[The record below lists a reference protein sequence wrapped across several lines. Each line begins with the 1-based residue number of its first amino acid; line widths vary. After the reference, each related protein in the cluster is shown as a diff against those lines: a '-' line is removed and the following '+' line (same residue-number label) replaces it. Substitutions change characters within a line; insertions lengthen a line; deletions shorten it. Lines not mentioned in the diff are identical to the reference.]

1 MQLGKHLLRPIR
13 GSMQRERCLMRILF
27 IEDDPM
33 NMRVV
38 RDMLFVAG
46 LPLAEANGGRS
57 GIARLEREEF
67 DVVLL
72 DLRMPEMDGFEVI
85 RALRG
90 RDDELKNMPIIVVT
104 ADASPGL
111 EDECLETGADA
122 VLFKPIAMQSL
133 FDSIAAIVV
142 ERSDPDSR
150 IG

>member
-1 MQLGKHLLRPIR
+1 
-13 GSMQRERCLMRILF
+13 MRILF

-33 NMRVV
+33 NRRVV

-46 LPLAEANGGRS
+46 LPLAEADGGRS
-57 GIARLEREEF
+57 GIARLEAEEF
-67 DVVLL
+67 DIVLL
-72 DLRMPEMDGFEVI
+72 DLRMPEMDGFDVM

-90 RDDELKNMPIIVVT
+90 RQDALKDIPIIVVT

-111 EDECLETGADA
+111 EDDCMTTGANA

-133 FDSIAAIVV
+133 FDIIAEITVDRAH
-142 ERSDPDSR
+142 PDDI

>member
-1 MQLGKHLLRPIR
+1 
-13 GSMQRERCLMRILF
+13 MRILF
-27 IEDDPM
+27 IEDDAM
-33 NMRVV
+33 NRRVV
-38 RDMLFVAG
+38 RDMLHVAG
-46 LPLAEANGGRS
+46 LPLAEADGGKA

-67 DVVLL
+67 DIVLL

-90 RDDELKNMPIIVVT
+90 RGDDLRTIPIIVVT

-133 FDSIAAIVV
+133 FDSIAALFVD
-142 ERSDPDSR
+142 RSDPDR
-150 IG
+150 TIG